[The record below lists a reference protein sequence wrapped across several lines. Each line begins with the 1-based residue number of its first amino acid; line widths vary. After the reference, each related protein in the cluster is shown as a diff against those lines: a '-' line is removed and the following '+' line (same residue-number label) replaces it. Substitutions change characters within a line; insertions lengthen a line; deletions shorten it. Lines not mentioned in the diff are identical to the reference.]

1 MPCAFPPRPPA
12 HPPTLTQAFV
22 SHLHAHIPV
31 HPSALTRPAPP
42 CSYLWVT
49 IIYNLTYTVA
59 LYGLLLFYL
68 GTHELLVP
76 FKPLLKFVLVKA
88 VIFLSYWQGL
98 FIAIATGAG
107 AISTG
112 GWVWVG
118 SGWVPC
124 LPACYCAVGLTV
136 AFSGAAAAAA
146 AEAPHASPSLIPL
159 SGPTALPHC
168 PPPCA
173 AEEGT
178 NLQSWLLCVEMLPA
192 SIFMLFAFPWSEY
205 IVAGGNIRGGNITHA
220 ISIRCGAGCRRWMVG
235 WMAGLLARWFSL
247 PCRSLAGQQWLWRLP
262 VCCRAG
268 SAY

>member
-1 MPCAFPPRPPA
+1 MLRPRGQLLGLSGRA
-12 HPPTLTQAFV
+12 AKQAMRT
-22 SHLHAHIPV
+22 HAHLTAPTHLPTCPNPRTT
-31 HPSALTRPAPP
+31 HPCSTPACLCPASARSL
-42 CSYLWVT
+42 CSYLWIT

-124 LPACYCAVGLTV
+124 LPA
-136 AFSGAAAAAA
+136 
-146 AEAPHASPSLIPL
+146 
-159 SGPTALPHC
+159 TALW
-168 PPPCA
+168 A
-173 AEEGT
+173 
-178 NLQSWLLCVEMLPA
+178 
-192 SIFMLFAFPWSEY
+192 
-205 IVAGGNIRGGNITHA
+205 
-220 ISIRCGAGCRRWMVG
+220 
-235 WMAGLLARWFSL
+235 
-247 PCRSLAGQQWLWRLP
+247 
-262 VCCRAG
+262 
-268 SAY
+268 

>member
-1 MPCAFPPRPPA
+1 
-12 HPPTLTQAFV
+12 
-22 SHLHAHIPV
+22 
-31 HPSALTRPAPP
+31 
-42 CSYLWVT
+42 
-49 IIYNLTYTVA
+49 VA

-112 GWVWVG
+112 GWMWVRLG
-118 SGWVPC
+118 AA
-124 LPACYCAVGLTV
+124 PACYCAVGL
-136 AFSGAAAAAA
+136 SGTFWAQQQQKQKRKRKRL
-146 AEAPHASPSLIPL
+146 HVSPSLIPL
-159 SGPTALPHC
+159 SGPPPLPCC
-168 PPPCA
+168 PPSCA

-220 ISIRCGAGCRRWMVG
+220 ISIRCGAQ
-235 WMAGLLARWFSL
+235 A
-247 PCRSLAGQQWLWRLP
+247 LAGWCRLCSAGRQQWLCA
-262 VCCRAG
+262 VAMCCRRAG
-268 SAY
+268 ICLTSPKAKRERPSSVR